1 MRLAKHFPVSGT
13 RVVQRVP
20 EILRLCASRKI
31 LHLGCADV
39 PFTVQRGEQLLHRRL
54 SNVTNPALLWGLE
67 TSWEGVELLRG
78 MGFDNILHCN
88 AEQLEVRLKEEEFD
102 IILAGEIIEHVAN
115 PGMFL
120 DSITKIMSSK
130 TELLLTTTNAFSFKS
145 FLFSLMRKEKV
156 HEDHNYYFS
165 YRTLIQLF
173 QKFNLNCQE
182 VYYYQEIQ
190 GAGLSKSLDRILS
203 LSTVISP
210 VLADGLIVRAT
221 LNT

>member
-20 EILRLCASRKI
+20 EILRLCTSRKI
-31 LHLGCADV
+31 LHLGCADF
-39 PFTVQRGEQLLHRRL
+39 PFTAQRGDQLLHRKL
-54 SNVTNPALLWGLE
+54 SQVTDPELLWGLE
-67 TSWEGVELLRG
+67 TSQEGAQLLRE
-78 MGFDNILHCN
+78 MGFDNIIHCN
-88 AEQLEVRLKEEEFD
+88 AEQMDLGLQGEEFD
-102 IILAGEIIEHVAN
+102 MILAGEIIEHVAN

-120 DSITKIMSSK
+120 DSISKIMSSK
-130 TELLLTTTNAFSFKS
+130 TELLLTTVNAFSFKS

-173 QKFNLNCQE
+173 QKFNLKCQD

-190 GAGLSKSLDRILS
+190 GKGFSKGLDRVLS
-203 LSTVISP
+203 LPTFISP

-221 LNT
+221 L